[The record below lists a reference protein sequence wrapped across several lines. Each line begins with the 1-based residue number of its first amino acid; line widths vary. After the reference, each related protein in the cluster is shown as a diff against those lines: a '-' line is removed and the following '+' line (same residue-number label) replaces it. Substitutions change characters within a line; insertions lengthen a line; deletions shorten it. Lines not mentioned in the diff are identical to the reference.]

1 MTQPRAKRMG
11 WAESPPADWAEREA
25 HRIAGEIR
33 RLRGSRSAQWL
44 SDRTKELGYE
54 VTRAVISDLEN
65 GRRRHVTTAEL
76 AILAVALSAAPISLI
91 YPGPYDAQVDVV
103 PGQPLAELAATEWFS
118 GKIQLS
124 MDSFEAARTSTLTLA
139 RRVEYLESSLERE
152 LAVENPSEAQMEY
165 TKETRR
171 FLSEAK
177 AQLKAAYADR
187 EAALRDSPL
196 DPTARNVDNRDA

>member
-1 MTQPRAKRMG
+1 
-11 WAESPPADWAEREA
+11 
-25 HRIAGEIR
+25 
-33 RLRGSRSAQWL
+33 
-44 SDRTKELGYE
+44 
-54 VTRAVISDLEN
+54 
-65 GRRRHVTTAEL
+65 
-76 AILAVALSAAPISLI
+76 
-91 YPGPYDAQVDVV
+91 
-103 PGQPLAELAATEWFS
+103 
-118 GKIQLS
+118 